1 MSASISQ
8 DLDIIMHGG
17 KDSKGNNL
25 SGTWK
30 IRVDTD
36 NNTAESTQLTDSQHK
51 ISGHTV
57 NTIGPLCIILGG
69 RGCKH
74 SIAYNGSDC
83 HIAKDL
89 PVKFYGHS
97 SWSHKQEL

>member
-17 KDSKGNNL
+17 HSINGAL
-25 SGTWK
+25 SDTWK

-51 ISGHTV
+51 IHSHTA
-57 NTIGPLCIILGG
+57 NTICPLCIILGG
-69 RGCKH
+69 IGSKH

-97 SWSHKQEL
+97 SWTHNQEL

>member
-1 MSASISQ
+1 M
-8 DLDIIMHGG
+8 DI
-17 KDSKGNNL
+17 L
-25 SGTWK
+25 SDTWK

-51 ISGHTV
+51 IMWHTA

-69 RGCKH
+69 LDENSEGFKH

-89 PVKFYGHS
+89 PVKFHGHAS
-97 SWSHKQEL
+97 